1 MKLKLYKLKAEVEE
15 IVDIAQKESKIDKKL
30 KIIEQN
36 WAKQM
41 FTFDNYKENYIFAP
55 LDDMM
60 EILDAN
66 SLDLMGMKAQGKYV
80 EFFIDIVESWREKL
94 GRVDVV
100 VNEWLKVQK
109 NWRILVNIFVGSDDI
124 RQQLPEETKI
134 FETVHSEFTE
144 IMIAAHESPL
154 IIEACT
160 EGRKAALIEM
170 SQKIKRCEKALNDYL
185 EQKKKVFPRFYF
197 LSNQSLLTILSNGQN
212 PPKVCEFIGDC
223 FDGLKTL
230 KFLPSTNPNEFS
242 RQANGMFSK
251 DDEEINFPVNFVAEG
266 QVELWLKQLEFKMRS
281 TLYDILADAKS
292 TSDTWDNGT
301 DKPREDWIKDY
312 CSQIALLTTQIVWT
326 EDVNRAFEEL
336 SSGAEGAMKECVE
349 VIKTRI
355 TRLINKV
362 TRPLDIL
369 ERMKVINIIT
379 IDVHSRD
386 VVQGFVNQK
395 VNEGES
401 FQWQSQLKF
410 EWGPDKNNE
419 VSSRQFCRFPW

>member
-1 MKLKLYKLKAEVEE
+1 MTVVLNLVESLRGDYMEDRHWKQLKDKTRTDFDHKASNFSFDDILKLKLYKLKTEVEE

-36 WAKQM
+36 WAKQL
-41 FTFDNYKENYIFAP
+41 FVFDNYKENYIFGA

-80 EFFIDIVESWREKL
+80 EFFIDIVENWREKL

-160 EGRKAALIEM
+160 EGRKNGLIEM

-185 EQKKKVFPRFYF
+185 EQKKKIFPRFYF

-230 KFLPSTNPNEFS
+230 RFIPSTNPNEFS
-242 RQANGMFSK
+242 RVANGMYSK
-251 DDEEINFPVNFVAEG
+251 DDEEINFPVHFIAEG
-266 QVELWLKQLEFKMRS
+266 QVELWLKQLELKMRQS
-281 TLYDILADAKS
+281 LYDILADAKS

-301 DKPREDWIKDY
+301 DKPREDWIQDY
-312 CSQIALLTTQIVWT
+312 CAQIALLTTQIVWT

-355 TRLINKV
+355 NKLINKV
-362 TRPLDIL
+362 TKPLDML
-369 ERMKVINIIT
+369 
-379 IDVHSRD
+379 
-386 VVQGFVNQK
+386 
-395 VNEGES
+395 
-401 FQWQSQLKF
+401 
-410 EWGPDKNNE
+410 
-419 VSSRQFCRFPW
+419 